1 MLLVG
6 DIGATKTSLAVYSRD
21 DREDI
26 PIAEATLKS
35 AAFPDPGAL
44 VKVFLKQSGVH
55 VDSAVF
61 GVAGPV
67 VQGAVQATNLPWT
80 IRDQEL
86 RTTLGLS
93 NLWLLNDLQAIA
105 NSIPALGSI
114 DLQTLQA
121 GESVKRGTMAVIAPG
136 TGLGEAYLTD
146 GPDGYK
152 AHASE
157 GGHADFAPR
166 NTLQI
171 ELLNYLLEKYDHVSY
186 ERLCS
191 GLGLP
196 NIYQFL
202 KERKG
207 LDEPDWLTVQLEKNS
222 DPTPVIIRGA
232 AQEEDSC
239 AICVETV
246 RLFSAI
252 LGAECGNVALKFL
265 ATGGIYIAGGML
277 PKMLDVFD
285 KAVFLEAFRAKG
297 RLDDLVSSIPVSI
310 ILNPNAPLI
319 GASRFAFQQL
329 EKQNLK
335 AAT

>member
-6 DIGATKTSLAVYSRD
+6 DIGGTKTSLAVYARP
-21 DREDI
+21 DRGDI

-44 VKVFLKQSGVH
+44 VQVFLDQCGVR

-67 VQGAVQATNLPWT
+67 VQGSVQTTNLPWT

-86 RTTLGLS
+86 RATLGLS

-105 NSIPALGSI
+105 NSIPALGSS
-114 DLQTLQA
+114 DLQILQD
-121 GESVKRGTMAVIAPG
+121 GEFVKHGAIAVIAPG

-146 GPDGYK
+146 SPDGYQ

-157 GGHADFAPR
+157 GGHADFAPL
-166 NTLQI
+166 NALQV
-171 ELLNYLLEKYDHVSY
+171 ELLIFLLEKYDHVSY

-191 GLGLP
+191 GMGLP

-202 KERKG
+202 KESKG
-207 LDEPDWLTVQLEKNS
+207 LEEPDWLAKQLEESS
-222 DPTPVIIRGA
+222 DPTPVIVRSAG
-232 AQEEDSC
+232 QEENPC
-239 AICVETV
+239 AICIETV

-252 LGAECGNVALKFL
+252 LGAECSNVALKFL

-285 KAVFLEAFRAKG
+285 KLVFLEAFRAKG
-297 RLDDLVSSIPVSI
+297 RFVDLVSSIPVSL
-310 ILNPNAPLI
+310 ILNPNAALI
-319 GASRFAFQQL
+319 GASRFGFQQL
-329 EKQNLK
+329 EKQKMN
-335 AAT
+335 ASG